1 MFYVRCQPV
10 IILENQ
16 WFVNT
21 PEQDKKNKAKAKFK
35 TKVKK
40 EEFFDKWH
48 LSRVV

>member
-16 WFVNT
+16 WFVST
-21 PEQDKKNKAKAKFK
+21 PAQDKKNKAKAKFK

-40 EEFFDKWH
+40 EEFFDK
-48 LSRVV
+48 